1 MEKSKPTAVRVYGLV
16 RVGAVCLLA
25 GAWILITSGCGSSAK
40 GLDGP
45 IPMSREG
52 VVLIPPVTVAPV
64 TVAPVAVAKP
74 PVREKKSSKYE
85 GEEIEMDR
93 VTLAEEAGRE
103 GSFDFFAAYKVV
115 PGDVLDVLYHV
126 SPQVDMQSGFK
137 LAADQQVSVKFV
149 NLPELNEAQ
158 IVRPDGRITL
168 PYIGDVVVNGMTV
181 EDLTKE
187 LKSRYSKTLKS
198 PELYVTVPDFRAN
211 LREFK
216 ADLHTA
222 PRGLSRLVTVRPDG
236 FVTFAM
242 LGDVF
247 AAGKTIP
254 EINTM
259 INKRYQQVMSGLS
272 ADLFL
277 ETHAGSR
284 VYVMGQVTTPGA
296 YNILKPTTVQEA
308 LTMAGSPL
316 YSAKLSDVVVVRK
329 RGEKMV
335 ATKVDVYRPL
345 AMKKNS
351 QFFYLQPDDI
361 VYVPKRTITRLS
373 DFSKDIAGIV
383 LFRGWGVSFDYSLNP
398 DRTRTKGTQTIN
410 SDGTLNSTT
419 FTY

>member
-1 MEKSKPTAVRVYGLV
+1 MEKSKPIGVRISGLV

-25 GAWILITSGCGSSAK
+25 GAWILVGAGCRSTSDKKANHQ
-40 GLDGP
+40 
-45 IPMSREG
+45 IPRSPDG
-52 VVLIPPVTVAPV
+52 VVLSDPMPVSPPAVVKPAAP
-64 TVAPVAVAKP
+64 A
-74 PVREKKSSKYE
+74 KKSPVHKGKE
-85 GEEIEMDR
+85 VVMDR
-93 VTLAEEAGRE
+93 VTFAEEAGRE

-126 SPQVDMQSGFK
+126 SPQLDLKDGFK
-137 LAADQQVSVKFV
+137 LAADQQVAVKFV
-149 NLPELNEAQ
+149 NLPELNETQ

-168 PYIGDVVVNGMTV
+168 PYVGDVVVSGMTV
-181 EDLTKE
+181 AELTKE
-187 LKSRYSKTLKS
+187 LKIRYSKVLKT

-254 EINTM
+254 EINEA
-259 INKRYQQVMSGLS
+259 INTRYKQVMSGLS
-272 ADLFL
+272 ADVFL

-296 YNILKPTTVQEA
+296 YTMLKPITVQEA

-316 YSAKLSDVVVVRK
+316 YSAKLSDVIVVRK
-329 RGEKMV
+329 RGDKMV
-335 ATKVDVYRPL
+335 ATKVDAYRPL
-345 AMKKNS
+345 DMKKNS

-361 VYVPKRTITRLS
+361 VYVPKRAIARLS
-373 DFSKDIAGIV
+373 DISKDLAGIV
-383 LFRGWGVSFDYSLNP
+383 LFRGWGVSMDYSLNP
-398 DRTRTKGTQTIN
+398 DRTRTRGTQTIS
-410 SDGTLNSTT
+410 SDGTINSTS
-419 FTY
+419 FSY

>member
-1 MEKSKPTAVRVYGLV
+1 M
-16 RVGAVCLLA
+16 RVGGKRIGRANPDVSRRGCSNS
-25 GAWILITSGCGSSAK
+25 SGDCRPGNCRPGGGCQA
-40 GLDGP
+40 
-45 IPMSREG
+45 
-52 VVLIPPVTVAPV
+52 ACQ
-64 TVAPVAVAKP
+64 
-74 PVREKKSSKYE
+74 EKKSSKHE

-126 SPQVDMQSGFK
+126 SPQVDMQNGFK

-254 EINTM
+254 EINTT

-345 AMKKNS
+345 TMKKNS

-361 VYVPKRTITRLS
+361 VYVPKRAITRLS

-383 LFRGWGVSFDYSLNP
+383 LFRGWGVSLDYSLNP

-410 SDGTLNSTT
+410 ADGTQNSTT

>member
-1 MEKSKPTAVRVYGLV
+1 MEKSKPMAVRMSGLV
-16 RVGAVCLLA
+16 RGGALCMLA
-25 GAWILITSGCGSSAK
+25 GALILTTTGCRSNKTTA
-40 GLDGP
+40 DQM
-45 IPMSREG
+45 PM
-52 VVLIPPVTVAPV
+52 PPTDIALLKPAAEAPV
-64 TVAPVAVAKP
+64 KTPVKAAEA
-74 PVREKKSSKYE
+74 PVREKDFPKHKGKE
-85 GEEIEMDR
+85 VVMDR
-93 VTLAEEAGRE
+93 VTFTEESGRE
-103 GSFDFFAAYKVV
+103 GSFDFFSAYKVV

-126 SPQVDMQSGFK
+126 STQMDMEGGFK
-137 LAADQQVSVKFV
+137 LAADQQISVKFV
-149 NLPELNEAQ
+149 NLPELNEIQ
-158 IVRPDGRITL
+158 TVRPDGKITL
-168 PYIGDVVVNGMTV
+168 PYVGDIVVKGMTV
-181 EDLTKE
+181 EELTKE

-236 FVTFAM
+236 YVTFAM

-254 EINTM
+254 EINTL
-259 INKRYQQVMSGLS
+259 INSRYKQVMSGLS

-277 ETHAGSR
+277 ETHSGSK
-284 VYVMGQVTTPGA
+284 VYVMGEVTTPGS

-316 YSAKLSDVVVVRK
+316 YSATLKNVIVVRK
-329 RGEKMV
+329 RGDKMV

-345 AMKKNS
+345 ALKKNS

-361 VYVPKRTITRLS
+361 VYVPKRTITRWA
-373 DFSKDIAGIV
+373 DISKDIAGIIQ
-383 LFRGWGVSFDYSLNP
+383 FRGWGVSLGYDLNP
-398 DRTRTKGTQTIN
+398 EKQVRSKSAQTIRA
-410 SDGTLNSTT
+410 DGTSETTT

>member
-1 MEKSKPTAVRVYGLV
+1 MEKSKPTAVRVSGLV
-16 RVGAVCLLA
+16 RGGAVILLA
-25 GAWILITSGCGSSAK
+25 GAWILTTTGCRSTTK
-40 GLDGP
+40 GLDDP
-45 IPMSREG
+45 TPMSPEG
-52 VVLIPPVTVAPV
+52 VSINTPKTVAP
-64 TVAPVAVAKP
+64 AEAAKP
-74 PVREKKSSKYE
+74 PAPGKDSSKYE
-85 GEEIEMDR
+85 GQEIVMDR

-103 GSFDFFAAYKVV
+103 GSFDFFSAYKVV

-149 NLPELNEAQ
+149 NLPELNEIQ

-168 PYIGDVVVNGMTV
+168 PYIGDVVVSGMTV

-247 AAGKTIP
+247 AAGRTIP
-254 EINTM
+254 EINAA
-259 INKRYQQVMSGLS
+259 INTLYKQVMSGLS

-284 VYVMGQVTTPGA
+284 VYVMGEVTTPGA
-296 YNILKPTTVQEA
+296 YNILKPITVQEA
-308 LTMAGSPL
+308 ITLAGSPL

-329 RGEKMV
+329 RGDKMI
-335 ATKVDVYRPL
+335 ATKVDAYRPL
-345 AMKKNS
+345 AMRKHS

-383 LFRGWGVSFDYSLNP
+383 LFRGWGVSLDYNLNP
-398 DRTRTKGTQTIN
+398 DKTRTKGTQTIS
-410 SDGTLNSTT
+410 SDGTQNSTT